1 MLTYGFTMRNI
12 ASYVDISKCWLFF
25 HMSTCHLIMSNM
37 VSYAAMLCHSEH
49 YCFICQHV
57 VNIAQDMSAYNSYC
71 SVSFHPS
78 ISGLYCAICTELFY
92 MSTFGSYVD
101 IWFILHNM
109 TPYVD
114 IWTYNPKY
122 GFICQYMVPI
132 ARYDTIYWHV
142 ASWFNSSWK
151 WH

>member
-37 VSYAAMLCHSEH
+37 VSYVAMLCHSEH

-57 VNIAQDMSAYNSYC
+57 VNIAQDMSTYNSYC

-78 ISGLYCAICTELFY
+78 ISGLYCAICTELFICQHLVH
-92 MSTFGSYVD
+92 MSIYGSYCTIWLHMLTYELIIRNMVSYVN
-101 IWFILHNM
+101 IWFL
-109 TPYVD
+109 
-114 IWTYNPKY
+114 
-122 GFICQYMVPI
+122 
-132 ARYDTIYWHV
+132 
-142 ASWFNSSWK
+142 
-151 WH
+151 